1 MDSSHFWQSFQWLFG
16 MGLEIVHL
24 PAFGAAGVL
33 LTVGLVISL
42 FRQKP
47 FGSGRWKGYYWLVL
61 TQFVFYPAVIAV
73 GARYEAA
80 HSLSPLP
87 AANPVADLMLKAL
100 FYLSLVLGVFW
111 IYRLKNFRWF
121 ALCFVA
127 LLELFL
133 VGGLLVAGMSITG
146 DWI

>member
-1 MDSSHFWQSFQWLFG
+1 

-24 PAFGAAGVL
+24 PAFGTAGVL
-33 LTVGLVISL
+33 LTVGLGISL

-73 GARYEAA
+73 GVRYQVA
-80 HSLSPLP
+80 HSSLEPLSTV
-87 AANPVADLMLKAL
+87 NPVADRMLNVL
-100 FYLSLVLGVFW
+100 FYLSLALGVFW
-111 IYRLKNFRWF
+111 IYRLKGFRWF

-133 VGGLLVAGMSITG
+133 MGGLLVAGMSITG